1 MALEK
6 IWGHWKKNSFRF
18 TVLLW
23 VLLTLSVTLGV
34 KGLLESELENEILQT
49 IADRIEARTKGQSEE
64 AKIDSAIQLCYFLQE
79 RRTLVLSPH
88 TFKSFK
94 ATAFRSSLQSFYIG
108 VGACGYYSLFAAR
121 VLQKM
126 GYHPKIVQQRVNHR
140 WGAHITLAIPLK
152 TSSAMIVVDPLY
164 RHVFRNAQGELCS
177 LQDLRKH
184 WTYHSQTLP
193 ANYNPAYNYQQGW
206 RHTNWDKYGFISRA
220 AYQIFCWTMGQE
232 KADLI
237 SARMWIIDPY
247 RVQSVVSFLFG
258 GYIIGL
264 LILGGVLRWKDRG
277 RVEENSHG
285 NMHHNEG

>member
-6 IWGHWKKNSFRF
+6 ISGHWKKNSFRF

-140 WGAHITLAIPLK
+140 
-152 TSSAMIVVDPLY
+152 
-164 RHVFRNAQGELCS
+164 
-177 LQDLRKH
+177 
-184 WTYHSQTLP
+184 
-193 ANYNPAYNYQQGW
+193 
-206 RHTNWDKYGFISRA
+206 
-220 AYQIFCWTMGQE
+220 
-232 KADLI
+232 
-237 SARMWIIDPY
+237 
-247 RVQSVVSFLFG
+247 
-258 GYIIGL
+258 
-264 LILGGVLRWKDRG
+264 
-277 RVEENSHG
+277 
-285 NMHHNEG
+285 